1 MLCYLLE
8 TETNGSHDGEN
19 VSRRKG
25 KAAEWRLWWECPLL
39 LRYMQ
44 LRPGIVVGV
53 NRQKIQ
59 LWVNRSFS
67 AFSRCGQSIKACSW
81 ALFTVLFW
89 DPCTMHIAPGEL
101 REQCSFSLNW

>member
-1 MLCYLLE
+1 VKTL
-8 TETNGSHDGEN
+8 
-19 VSRRKG
+19 VRV
-25 KAAEWRLWWECPLL
+25 PLL

-81 ALFTVLFW
+81 VLFTVLFW
-89 DPCTMHIAPGEL
+89 DLCIMHIAPGSCE
-101 REQCSFSLNW
+101 SNVVFP